1 MYKVKRFILGRIV
14 WNLVALL
21 IGQIIMFEIVKDD
34 FKKRLRRWVMVC
46 QV

>member
-14 WNLVALL
+14 WNLVVLL
-21 IGQIIMFEIVKDD
+21 IGLIVMFEIVKDD
-34 FKKRLRRWVMVC
+34 FEKRLRRCVMVC